1 MTADTSSDEPLVV
14 EATGVDI
21 SEPTLSLTVSEQR
34 QLTATVQPKNATVQT
49 IVWDSDDDEVATV
62 VDGLVSATG
71 EGMCNITAQC
81 GNATATCVVTVTA

>member
-62 VDGLVSATG
+62 VDG
-71 EGMCNITAQC
+71 
-81 GNATATCVVTVTA
+81 NATATCVVTVTA